1 MRCLLGSA
9 ILVAALSSCATSD
22 SGNLSANHSPG
33 LAPASSAGV
42 LAPPTFRPT
51 DGWFTATGSVAF
63 ASEEI
68 PRSWAS
74 NLPFV
79 EQDDLIGTS
88 PDQLI
93 PESFVTDPS
102 QTLQQLRRDQIVI
115 VAALELPTMIPAPA
129 GNPNFPDATLPLD
142 LARFDGQERWEGQ
155 LPQITLRYRGL
166 FRVNDQYVRVDV
178 YFGKDARMWGKNAT
192 QIELDRMYVPSG

>member
-1 MRCLLGSA
+1 MRCLVGSA
-9 ILVAALSSCATSD
+9 FLVAALSSCATSD
-22 SGNLSANHSPG
+22 PGNLRANRSPG

-42 LAPPTFRPT
+42 FAPPTFRPAA
-51 DGWFTATGSVAF
+51 GWFTATGSVAF
-63 ASEEI
+63 ASKEI

-79 EQDDLIGTS
+79 EQDDLIGAS

-102 QTLQQLRRDQIVI
+102 RTLQQLRPDQIVI
-115 VAALELPTMIPAPA
+115 VAALELPTTIPVAA

-142 LARFDGQERWEGQ
+142 LSRFDGQERWEGQ
-155 LPQITLRYRGL
+155 LPQTTVRYRGL

-178 YFGKDARMWGKNAT
+178 YFGEDARTWGKNAT
-192 QIELDRMYVPSG
+192 QTELDRLFVPNG

>member
-22 SGNLSANHSPG
+22 HANLSASPSPG
-33 LAPASSAGV
+33 LAPASGTGV
-42 LAPPTFRPT
+42 FTPPTFRPV

-79 EQDDLIGTS
+79 EQDDLIGAA

-102 QTLQQLRRDQIVI
+102 QTLRQLRPDQIVI
-115 VAALELPTMIPAPA
+115 VAALDLPTMIPAPA

-142 LARFDGQERWEGQ
+142 LSRFDGQERWEGQ
-155 LPQITLRYRGL
+155 LPQTTLRYRGL

-178 YFGKDARMWGKNAT
+178 YFGEDARIWGKNAT
-192 QIELDRMYVPSG
+192 QIELDRMFVPNG